1 MRDEE
6 ARSMRARSAFS
17 LVPFSFFL
25 VPSAFCLAA
34 ACAAA
39 DAAQKFPN
47 RPIRMVVAATVGS
60 GPDVIARLIGIKL
73 TEIWGEQIVVDSRP
87 GASGLIGAETV
98 AKAAADGHTLWM
110 ATLTQLISTTL
121 HQRLGLA
128 SDFAAVGL
136 VATTPFIIASSAT
149 VPARSIAE
157 LIDFAKTR
165 PGQLLYGTGGEG
177 TTAHLCIEI
186 LRRMTGI
193 DLVHV
198 PYKSSPLA
206 LTDMMGGQ
214 IHLICVAAPALPP
227 FVKSGKVR
235 ALAVTSATRTPL
247 APGLPPVADAVPG
260 YDLTGWYG
268 LLAPRGTPAEII
280 SRVNGAVVAVLKNRG
295 VEERLLAVGAE
306 AAGSTPAEFGAFL
319 RKETARW
326 ERVLRESGIRPGQ

>member
-1 MRDEE
+1 
-6 ARSMRARSAFS
+6 
-17 LVPFSFFL
+17 
-25 VPSAFCLAA
+25 
-34 ACAAA
+34 
-39 DAAQKFPN
+39 
-47 RPIRMVVAATVGS
+47 MVVAATVGS
-60 GPDVIARLIGIKL
+60 GPDILARQIGIKL
-73 TEIWGEQIVVDSRP
+73 TEVWGGQIVVDSRP

-98 AKAAADGHTLWM
+98 AKAVPDGHTLWM
-110 ATLTQLISTTL
+110 ATMTQLISTTL

-128 SDFAAVGL
+128 TEFAPVGM
-136 VATTPFIIASSAT
+136 VATTPFIIAASTT

-157 LIDFAKTR
+157 LIDVAKSR

-177 TTAHLCIEI
+177 TTPHLCMEI

-214 IHLICVAAPALPP
+214 IHLGCVAAPALPP

-235 ALAVTSATRTPL
+235 ALAVTSAARTPL
-247 APGLPPVADAVPG
+247 APGLPPVADTVPG

-268 LLAPRGTPAEII
+268 LLAPRGTPPEIV
-280 SRVNGAVVAVLKNRG
+280 SRINAVVVTALKNKD
-295 VEERLLAVGAE
+295 VEERLLALGAE

-326 ERVLRESGIRPGQ
+326 EKVLREAGIRPVQ